1 MAAQRMRTDR
11 RIWGPLLVLACCLL
25 LAAPA
30 AVPAVADGLIIEGRT
45 VGTSGWQRDASEL
58 SPAPL
63 RPPAMARAAPSAAS
77 YTVAA
82 GDTLGAIA
90 ERFGVTLEALAAAN
104 GISDPNRI
112 TVGQVLMLDGVAAAG
127 SAVGLPDLTGGEV
140 ARLQFWPWPPAQGQ
154 TLVVWLGT
162 RSPVTASLT
171 YEGRPY
177 PVQADGAT
185 TTTWGLIPIPPL
197 TAPGSKP
204 LVLRV
209 GENELHIA
217 VPIIAGS
224 FPSHNI
230 PASTSDA
237 ILTDVAK
244 VRAESQRMAEL
255 FAGRSAG
262 TWTSRSRFALPLAGE
277 FPRTAPYGSRRTYGN
292 SPAVSAHAGEDFSAA
307 PGTPVYAP
315 AAGTVVLA
323 ETLFVRGNAVVLD
336 HGHGVYTGYWHLLEL
351 SVAAGEQV
359 TAGQELGKVGS
370 TGLSTGAHLHW
381 ELQVNGL
388 PVDPLQWTK

>member
-1 MAAQRMRTDR
+1 MRTDR
-11 RIWGPLLVLACCLL
+11 RIGSLLLGLACCFL
-25 LAAPA
+25 LA
-30 AVPAVADGLIIEGRT
+30 VPVAADGLVIEGRT
-45 VGTSGWQRDASEL
+45 AGITGWQRDAAEL

-63 RPPAMARAAPSAAS
+63 RPPAVTGRPVSSAAS
-77 YTVAA
+77 YTVQP

-90 ERFGVTLEALAAAN
+90 ERFGVTPEALAAAN
-104 GISDPNRI
+104 GIADPNRI
-112 TVGQVLMLDGVAAAG
+112 VAGQVLEVGGAAATRFG
-127 SAVGLPDLTGGEV
+127 PKLPDLTAGEV
-140 ARLQFWPWPPAQGQ
+140 TRLQFWPWPPAQGQ
-154 TLVVWLGT
+154 TLVVWLRT

-171 YEGRPY
+171 YEGRAY
-177 PVQADGAT
+177 PVLPQEIAGAGT
-185 TTTWGLIPIPPL
+185 VTWALIPIPPL

-204 LVLRV
+204 LTLRV
-209 GENELHIA
+209 GASELHIA
-217 VPIIAGS
+217 VPVVAGS

-237 ILTDVAK
+237 ILTEAAK
-244 VRAESQRMAEL
+244 VRAETQRMAAL
-255 FAGRSAG
+255 FSGWTAGS
-262 TWTSRSRFALPLAGE
+262 WTSRSRFELPLVGE

-336 HGHGVYTGYWHLLEL
+336 HGHGVYTGYWHLSEL
-351 SVAAGEQV
+351 SVVVGEQV
-359 TAGQELGKVGS
+359 SAGQELGKVGS

-388 PVDPLQWTK
+388 PVDPLQWIK

>member
-1 MAAQRMRTDR
+1 MRTDK
-11 RIWGPLLVLACCLL
+11 RIGSLLLGLACCLL
-25 LAAPA
+25 LAAPTS
-30 AVPAVADGLIIEGRT
+30 ADGLVIEGRT
-45 VGTSGWQRDASEL
+45 AGTSGWQRDAAEL

-63 RPPAMARAAPSAAS
+63 RPAAMMGRPVSSAAS
-77 YTVAA
+77 YTVQP

-90 ERFGVTLEALAAAN
+90 AQFGVTPEALAAAN
-104 GISDPNRI
+104 GITDPNRI
-112 TVGQVLMLDGVAAAG
+112 TAGQVLVVGGAAAMSSG
-127 SAVGLPDLTGGEV
+127 PGLPDLTAGEV
-140 ARLQFWPWPPAQGQ
+140 TRLQFWPWPPAQGQ
-154 TLVVWLGT
+154 TLVMWLRT

-171 YEGRPY
+171 YEGRAY
-177 PVQADGAT
+177 PVLSQDMVGSGMAAF
-185 TTTWGLIPIPPL
+185 IPIPPL

-204 LVLRV
+204 LTLRL
-209 GENELHIA
+209 GESELYIP
-217 VPIIAGS
+217 VPVVAGN

-230 PASTSDA
+230 PASTSDV
-237 ILTDVAK
+237 ILTDAAK
-244 VRAESQRMAEL
+244 VRAETQRMAAL
-255 FAGRSAG
+255 FAGWTAG
-262 TWTSRSRFALPLAGE
+262 TWTSRSRFALPLAGD

-292 SPAVSAHAGEDFSAA
+292 NPALSAHAGEDFSAA

-336 HGHGVYTGYWHLLEL
+336 HGNGVYTGYWHLSEL

-359 TAGQELGKVGS
+359 SVGQELGKVGS

-388 PVDPLQWTK
+388 PVDPLQWLK

>member
-1 MAAQRMRTDR
+1 MRTDK
-11 RIWGPLLVLACCLL
+11 RIGCLLLGVACYLL

-30 AVPAVADGLIIEGRT
+30 TADGLVIEGRT
-45 VGTSGWQRDASEL
+45 AGAAGWQRDAAEL

-63 RPPAMARAAPSAAS
+63 RPPAIAVPTAGTAARSAPSAAS

-90 ERFGVTLEALAAAN
+90 ERFGVTPEALAAAN
-104 GISDPNRI
+104 GIEDPNRI
-112 TVGQVLMLDGVAAAG
+112 TAGQVLVLEGMASAGAAA
-127 SAVGLPDLTGGEV
+127 GLPDLTGGEV

-154 TLVVWLGT
+154 TLVMWLHT
-162 RSPVTASLT
+162 RSPLTASLT

-177 PVQADGAT
+177 PVQADGST
-185 TTTWGLIPIPPL
+185 TTTWAFIPIPPL

-204 LVLRV
+204 LVLRA
-209 GENELHIA
+209 GENELHVA
-217 VPIIAGS
+217 VPVIAGS

-237 ILTDVAK
+237 ILTDAAK
-244 VRAESQRMAEL
+244 VRAETQRMVEL
-255 FAGRSAG
+255 FAGSTAG
-262 TWTSRSRFALPLAGE
+262 TWTSRSRFELPLAGE

-315 AAGTVVLA
+315 ATGTVVLA

-336 HGHGVYTGYWHLLEL
+336 HGHGVYTGYWHLSEL
-351 SVAAGEQV
+351 SVAVGDRV
-359 TAGQELGKVGS
+359 ITGQEVGKVGS

-388 PVDPLQWTK
+388 PVDPLQWIE

>member
-1 MAAQRMRTDR
+1 MRTDR
-11 RIWGPLLVLACCLL
+11 RIGGLLLGLACCLL
-25 LAAPA
+25 LAAPVA
-30 AVPAVADGLIIEGRT
+30 ADGLVIEGRT
-45 VGTSGWQRDASEL
+45 AGTSGWQRDAAEL

-63 RPPAMARAAPSAAS
+63 RPPAMMGRPVSSAAS
-77 YTVAA
+77 YTVQP

-90 ERFGVTLEALAAAN
+90 ERFGVTSEALAAAN
-104 GISDPNRI
+104 GIEDPNRI
-112 TVGQVLMLDGVAAAG
+112 AAGQVLLLEGVGSAAA
-127 SAVGLPDLTGGEV
+127 AAGLPDLTAGEV
-140 ARLQFWPWPPAQGQ
+140 TRLQFWPWPPAQGQ
-154 TLVVWLGT
+154 TLVVWLRT

-171 YEGRPY
+171 YEGRAY
-177 PVQADGAT
+177 PVLSQDTVGSGMAAF
-185 TTTWGLIPIPPL
+185 IPIPPL

-209 GENELHIA
+209 AENELYIA
-217 VPIIAGS
+217 VPVVAGN

-237 ILTDVAK
+237 ILTDAAK
-244 VRAESQRMAEL
+244 VRAETQRMAAL
-255 FAGRSAG
+255 FAGWSAG
-262 TWTSRSRFALPLAGE
+262 TWTSRSRFTLPLAGE

-292 SPAVSAHAGEDFSAA
+292 SPVLSAHAGEDFSAA

-336 HGHGVYTGYWHLLEL
+336 HGYGVCTGYWHLSEL
-351 SVAAGEQV
+351 SVVAGEQV
-359 TAGQELGKVGS
+359 SVGQELGKVGS

-388 PVDPLQWTK
+388 PVDPLQWLK